1 MAGRLIL
8 VVGPSG
14 VGKDTLLGGAR
25 QELAGRGFVF
35 PRRLITRPAEAG
47 GEDHVALTSDD
58 FAAAKARG
66 DFALS
71 WSAHGNDYAVPG
83 SIRSDLTAGR
93 HVVVN
98 VSRMVIDEARRT
110 FPRVRVVAVSAP
122 RDVLAARLAERGRE
136 DAAAVARR
144 LDRAAAYQVTGDDV
158 IAVSNDG
165 TVEEGIRRFVAALE
179 TLAGT

>member
-1 MAGRLIL
+1 
-8 VVGPSG
+8 
-14 VGKDTLLGGAR
+14 
-25 QELAGRGFVF
+25 
-35 PRRLITRPAEAG
+35 
-47 GEDHVALTSDD
+47 
-58 FAAAKARG
+58 
-66 DFALS
+66 
-71 WSAHGNDYAVPG
+71 
-83 SIRSDLTAGR
+83 
-93 HVVVN
+93 
-98 VSRMVIDEARRT
+98 MVIDEARRT